1 MLGQRLLTA
10 AILAPLFIAAIYL
23 LPLWAFA
30 LTFALVITLGAGEWA
45 RLALLESNVSSARWI
60 AMGLILLLCGLLWTQ
75 PAWWV
80 PMLWIGVPLWLL
92 AIWQVLR
99 YRRPDVPSK
108 VQAPPVEPSA
118 WWQGWLGLVFGLVLL
133 ASAWCSLLVIRQ
145 LTDGSHLLLML
156 FAIVWL
162 ADAGAYFSGR
172 AFGSKAL
179 APHVSPGK
187 TWEGALGGG
196 LASVVV
202 VCLGLLV
209 VGWFDVR
216 WLPVLLGLVVV
227 SVFGDLFESVLKR
240 SAGMKDSGTLLPGHG
255 GVLDRID
262 SIIAVLP
269 FYALALLAL
278 GLPVVVN

>member
-10 AILAPLFIAAIYL
+10 AVLAPLFIAAIYL

-30 LTFALVITLGAGEWA
+30 LTFAFVITLGAGEWA
-45 RLALLESNVSSARWI
+45 RLALLESNLSSARWL
-60 AMGLILLLCGLLWTQ
+60 AMSLILLLCGLLWLQ
-75 PAWWV
+75 PGWWV
-80 PMLWIGVPLWLL
+80 SMLWLGVPLWLL
-92 AIWQVLR
+92 AIVQVLA
-99 YRRPDVPSK
+99 YRRPALPAEATPA
-108 VQAPPVEPSA
+108 QPSA
-118 WWQGWLGLVFGLVLL
+118 WWQGWLGLGFGLALL
-133 ASAWCSLLVIRQ
+133 ASAWCALLVIRQ
-145 LTDGSHLLLML
+145 TPQGSHLLLML

-162 ADAGAYFSGR
+162 ADAGAYFAGR
-172 AFGSKAL
+172 ALGNNAL

-187 TWEGALGGG
+187 TWEGAIGGG
-196 LASVVV
+196 LASVVAV
-202 VCLGLLV
+202 TSGLLV
-209 VGWFDVR
+209 VGWFDYR
-216 WLPVLLGLVVV
+216 WLPVLLCLVVV

-269 FYALALLAL
+269 FYALALAFL

>member
-1 MLGQRLLTA
+1 MLGQRLITA
-10 AILAPLFIAAIYL
+10 LVLAPLFIAAIYL

-30 LTFALVITLGAGEWA
+30 LTFALVIMLGAGEWA
-45 RLALLESNVSSARWI
+45 RLALLESKVSSARWI
-60 AMGLILLLCGLLWTQ
+60 AMGLMLALCGVLWTQ
-75 PAWWV
+75 PTLWV
-80 PMLWIGVPLWLL
+80 PMLWLGAPLWLL
-92 AIWQVLR
+92 TIVQVLR
-99 YRRPDVPSK
+99 YRQTPTP
-108 VQAPPVEPSA
+108 QQQPSA
-118 WWQGWLGLVFGLVLL
+118 WWQGWLGLAFGLALL
-133 ASAWCSLLVIRQ
+133 ASAWCALLVIRPMAN
-145 LTDGSHLLLML
+145 GSHLLLML

-162 ADAGAYFSGR
+162 ADAGAYFSGK

-196 LASVVV
+196 LASVVAV
-202 VCLGLLV
+202 SLGLLV
-209 VGWFDVR
+209 VGWFDAR
-216 WLPVLLGLVVV
+216 WLAVLLGLVVV

>member
-1 MLGQRLLTA
+1 MLSQRLLTA
-10 AILAPLFIAAIYL
+10 AVLAPLFIAAIYL

-45 RLALLESNVSSARWI
+45 RLALLESSLSSARWV
-60 AMGLILLLCGLLWTQ
+60 AMGLILLLCGLLWFL
-75 PAWWV
+75 PSWWV
-80 PMLWIGVPLWLL
+80 SMLWLGLPLWFI
-92 AIWQVLR
+92 AIVQVLA
-99 YRRPDVPSK
+99 YRRP
-108 VQAPPVEPSA
+108 VEPGEQMQTTVPTC
-118 WWQGWLGLVFGLVLL
+118 WWQGWLGLGFGLLIL
-133 ASAWCSLLVIRQ
+133 ASAWCALLVIRQ
-145 LTDGSHLLLML
+145 AENGSHLLLML

-162 ADAGAYFSGR
+162 ADAGAYFAGR
-172 AFGSKAL
+172 ALGRRSL

-187 TWEGALGGG
+187 TWEGAIGGA
-196 LASVVV
+196 LASVVAV
-202 VCLGLLV
+202 ALGLLV
-209 VGWFDVR
+209 VGGLNYR
-216 WLPVLLGLVVV
+216 WLPVLVVLVVV

-269 FYALALLAL
+269 FYALALLLL

>member
-30 LTFALVITLGAGEWA
+30 LTFALVIMLGAGEWA
-45 RLALLESNVSSARWI
+45 RLALLETSLPSARWV
-60 AMGLILLLCGLLWTQ
+60 AMGLMLLLCGLLWIQ
-75 PAWWV
+75 PTWWV
-80 PMLWIGVPLWLL
+80 PMLWVGVPLWLL
-92 AIWQVLR
+92 AIGQVLG
-99 YRRPDVPSK
+99 YRRPDGPNESPA
-108 VQAPPVEPSA
+108 QQPSA

-133 ASAWCSLLVIRQ
+133 ASAWCALLVIRQ
-145 LTDGSHLLLML
+145 MMNGSHLLLML

-162 ADAGAYFSGR
+162 ADAGAYFAGR

-196 LASVVV
+196 LASIVAVS
-202 VCLGLLV
+202 LGLLV
-209 VGWFDVR
+209 VGWFDLR
-216 WLPVLLGLVVV
+216 WLPVLLGLVVI

-269 FYALALLAL
+269 FYALALLMLL

>member
-45 RLALLESNVSSARWI
+45 RLALLEAGVPSARWI

-75 PAWWV
+75 PAWWE
-80 PMLWIGVPLWLL
+80 PMLWLGVPLWLL
-92 AIWQVLR
+92 AVLQVLR
-99 YRRPDVPSK
+99 YRRPDVASE
-108 VQAPPVEPSA
+108 VPPVQPSA
-118 WWQGWLGLVFGLVLL
+118 WWQGWLGLAFGLLILV
-133 ASAWCSLLVIRQ
+133 SAWCALLVIRPMAN
-145 LTDGSHLLLML
+145 GSHLLLML

-196 LASVVV
+196 LASVLAVS
-202 VCLGLLV
+202 LGLLA
-209 VGWFDVR
+209 VGWFDVG
-216 WLPVLLGLVVV
+216 WLPVLLSLVVI

-269 FYALALLAL
+269 FYALALLVL

>member
-45 RLALLESNVSSARWI
+45 RLALLELNLPSARWV
-60 AMGLILLLCGLLWTQ
+60 AMALILLLCGLLWTQ

-80 PMLWIGVPLWLL
+80 PMLWLGVPLWLL
-92 AIWQVLR
+92 AIFQVLR
-99 YRRPDVPSK
+99 YRRPDVPSE
-108 VQAPPVEPSA
+108 APPAQPSA
-118 WWQGWLGLVFGLVLL
+118 WWQGWLGLGFGLLIL
-133 ASAWCSLLVIRQ
+133 ACAWCALLVIRPMAN
-145 LTDGSHLLLML
+145 GSHLLLML
-156 FAIVWL
+156 FAIVWF

-196 LASVVV
+196 LASVIA

-209 VGWFDVR
+209 VGWFDLR
-216 WLPVLLGLVVV
+216 WVPVLLGLVVV